1 MNLKRHLAAKNN
13 QLRMLHTKSE
23 ITEIMGNTLI
33 SWLPDTP
40 REYVI
45 VCIGTDRSTGDAFGP
60 LTGYFLSEL
69 KPKHIHVHGTL
80 EDPVHATNMDE
91 HINHINNTYHR
102 PYVIAIDACL
112 GKTSSV
118 GHLISGLG
126 SIKPGAAL
134 NKRLPEIGDLHIT
147 GVVNVSGFMEHS
159 VLQNTRLSVVV
170 NMAKKAADIL
180 YKIDQSLTYQTFS
193 PAIVLQQ
200 NRSENSI

>member
-1 MNLKRHLAAKNN
+1 MNLKRNLAAKKN
-13 QLRMLHTKSE
+13 QLRMLHSKAEISE
-23 ITEIMGNTLI
+23 MMSNTLI
-33 SWLPDTP
+33 SWLPEVP

-45 VCIGTDRSTGDAFGP
+45 VCVGTDRSTGDAFGP

-80 EDPVHATNMDE
+80 KNPVHATNMEDHVS
-91 HINHINNTYHR
+91 HIKNTYRR
-102 PYVIAIDACL
+102 PYVIAVDACL
-112 GKTSSV
+112 GKASSV

-134 NKRLPEIGDLHIT
+134 NKSLPEIGDIHIT

-170 NMAKKAADIL
+170 DMAKKAADIL
-180 YKIDQSLTYQTFS
+180 YNVDQALTYQITS
-193 PAIVLQQ
+193 PSIVMQ
-200 NRSENSI
+200 RKHHESSI

>member
-1 MNLKRHLAAKNN
+1 MNLKRHLAAKKN
-13 QLRMLHTKSE
+13 QLRMLHTNSDT
-23 ITEIMGNTLI
+23 TEMMSNTLI
-33 SWLPDTP
+33 SWLPEAP

-45 VCIGTDRSTGDAFGP
+45 VCIGTDRSTGDAYGP

-80 EDPVHATNMDE
+80 QNPVHATNLHE
-91 HINHINNTYHR
+91 QVNHISNIYRR
-102 PYVIAIDACL
+102 PYIIAVDACL

-118 GHLISGLG
+118 GHLIAGVG

-134 NKRLPEIGDLHIT
+134 NKSLPEVGDIHIT

-170 NMAKKAADIL
+170 DMAKKTADIL
-180 YKIDQSLTYQTFS
+180 YKIDQSLTYQIAS
-193 PAIVLQQ
+193 PAIVMQ
-200 NRSENSI
+200 NFNEKSI

>member
-1 MNLKRHLAAKNN
+1 MNFKRHLAAKKD
-13 QLRMLHTKSE
+13 QMRMLHTNNN
-23 ITEIMGNTLI
+23 ITEMMSNALI
-33 SWLPDTP
+33 SWLPETP

-80 EDPVHATNMDE
+80 QEPVHATNMED
-91 HINHINNTYHR
+91 HIHYIKHTYR
-102 PYVIAIDACL
+102 QPYIIAVDACL
-112 GKTSSV
+112 GKSSSV
-118 GHLISGLG
+118 GHIIAGMG

-134 NKRLPEIGDLHIT
+134 NKSLPEIGDIHMT

-170 NMAKKAADIL
+170 DMAKRAADIL
-180 YKIDQSLTYQTFS
+180 NKIDQTLTYHITT
-193 PAIVLQQ
+193 PAIVVQDQ
-200 NRSENSI
+200 NKSSI

>member
-80 EDPVHATNMDE
+80 QNPVHATNMHG
-91 HINHINNTYHR
+91 HIQHIKNTYPR
-102 PYVIAIDACL
+102 PYIIAVDACL
-112 GKTSSV
+112 GKSSSV
-118 GHLISGLG
+118 GHIIAGRG

-134 NKRLPEIGDLHIT
+134 NKTLPDIGDVHMT
-147 GVVNVSGFMEHS
+147 GVVNISGFMEHS
-159 VLQNTRLSVVV
+159 VLQNTRLSVV
-170 NMAKKAADIL
+170 
-180 YKIDQSLTYQTFS
+180 
-193 PAIVLQQ
+193 
-200 NRSENSI
+200 